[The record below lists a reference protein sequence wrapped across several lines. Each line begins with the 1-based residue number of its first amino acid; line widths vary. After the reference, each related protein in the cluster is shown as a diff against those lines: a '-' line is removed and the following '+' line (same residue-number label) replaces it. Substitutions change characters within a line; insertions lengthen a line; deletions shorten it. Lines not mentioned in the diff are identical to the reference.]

1 MSVVLPPPPGVSAS
15 SGGKVT
21 VAKAEGGKP
30 QTVCKDNEGR
40 DWNTMGAGGRRRSTV

>member
-1 MSVVLPPPPGVSAS
+1 MSVVLPLPPGV

-40 DWNTMGAGGRRRSTV
+40 DWNTMGAGGRRRSNV